1 MPVLGLVTIG
11 SLIISVDQIKETIMK
26 IIIFWTALISVVT
39 LFIGACAK
47 RDDTTITATAVTCD
61 MTASG
66 SITVGSAT
74 VSSSYLMKTYPPVDP
89 ETGCMDMTG
98 MSTEGLP
105 TGTQSIKQERI
116 ITSSTSFVDY
126 VGYFSDTACTTGISY
141 MYNKSSSLS
150 VVSQVTGLDTSQ
162 GAPSSGYRV
171 TYKSD
176 CTTAKGETDAGTEK
190 LNFRFSNTGVYLTT
204 GTEKT
209 FSTATNTTTYSIW
222 GTADNGTH
230 NFFYSADDSQTDYP
244 SDWDSSNDMTYVK

>member
-1 MPVLGLVTIG
+1 
-11 SLIISVDQIKETIMK
+11 MK
-26 IIIFWTALISVVT
+26 KIIFWTALISVVT

-61 MTASG
+61 RTASG
-66 SITVGSAT
+66 SITIGSDT
-74 VSSSYLMKTYPPVDP
+74 VSSSYLMY
-89 ETGCMDMTG
+89 TGPSNAPGCIAMTNAAF
-98 MSTEGLP
+98 P
-105 TGTQSIKQERI
+105 TGTQSLSQQRI

-190 LNFRFSNTGVYLTT
+190 LNFRFSNTGVYMTT
-204 GTEKT
+204 GTEQT

-230 NFFYSADDSQTDYP
+230 NFFYSADDNQTDYP
-244 SDWDSSNDMTYVK
+244 SDWDNTNDTTYVK

>member
-1 MPVLGLVTIG
+1 MYTGPSNAPGCI
-11 SLIISVDQIKETIMK
+11 
-26 IIIFWTALISVVT
+26 A
-39 LFIGACAK
+39 
-47 RDDTTITATAVTCD
+47 
-61 MTASG
+61 MTNA
-66 SITVGSAT
+66 AF
-74 VSSSYLMKTYPPVDP
+74 
-89 ETGCMDMTG
+89 
-98 MSTEGLP
+98 P
-105 TGTQSIKQERI
+105 TGTQSLSQQRI

-190 LNFRFSNTGVYLTT
+190 LNFRYSNTGVYLTT

-209 FSTATNTTTYSIW
+209 FSTETTTTTYSIW

-244 SDWDSSNDMTYVK
+244 SDWDNNNDTTYVK

>member
-1 MPVLGLVTIG
+1 
-11 SLIISVDQIKETIMK
+11 MK
-26 IIIFWTALISVVT
+26 KIIFWTTLISVLA

-66 SITVGSAT
+66 SITVGSET
-74 VSSSYLMKTYPPVDP
+74 VSSSYLMETWPPVDP

-98 MSTEGLP
+98 RSTEGLP

-126 VGYFSDTACTTGISY
+126 FGNFSDTACTSVISY
-141 MYNKSSSLS
+141 QYQKYSSLS
-150 VVSQVTGLDTSQ
+150 VGDNVTGLDTSR
-162 GAPSSGYRV
+162 GAPSSAYKV

-176 CTTAKGETDAGTEK
+176 CATAKGETDAGTEA
-190 LNFRFSNTGVYLTT
+190 LNYQYSNSGVYLTT

-209 FSTATNTTTYSIW
+209 FSTETTTTTYSIW
-222 GTADNGTH
+222 GTADNGTAL
-230 NFFYSADDSQTDYP
+230 FFYSADDSQTDYP
-244 SDWDSSNDMTYVK
+244 SDWDNNNDTTYVK

>member
-26 IIIFWTALISVVT
+26 IIIFWTALISVAA

-61 MTASG
+61 RTASG
-66 SITVGSAT
+66 SITVGSDT
-74 VSSSYLMKTYPPVDP
+74 VSSSYLMY
-89 ETGCMDMTG
+89 TGPSNAPGCIAMTNAAF
-98 MSTEGLP
+98 P
-105 TGTQSIKQERI
+105 TGTQSLSQQRI

-176 CTTAKGETDAGTEK
+176 CATAKGETDAGTEL
-190 LNFRFSNTGVYLTT
+190 LNYNYSNTGVYLTT

-222 GTADNGTH
+222 GTADNGTSL
-230 NFFYSADDSQTDYP
+230 FFYSADDSQTNYP
-244 SDWDSSNDMTYVK
+244 SDWGSNDTTYVK

>member
-26 IIIFWTALISVVT
+26 IIIFWTALISVLA

-47 RDDTTITATAVTCD
+47 RDDTTFTATAVTCD

-126 VGYFSDTACTTGISY
+126 FGKFSDTACTSVISY
-141 MYNKSSSLS
+141 QYQKYSSLS
-150 VVSQVTGLDTSQ
+150 VGDQVSGLSTS
-162 GAPSSGYRV
+162 GGRPSSAYKV

-176 CTTAKGETDAGTEK
+176 CATAKGETDAGTEL
-190 LNFRFSNTGVYLTT
+190 LNYYYSNTGVYLTT

-209 FSTATNTTTYSIW
+209 FSTETTQSTYNIW
-222 GTADNGTH
+222 AAGNSGNSFYNGSSGTA
-230 NFFYSADDSQTDYP
+230 YP
-244 SDWDSSNDMTYVK
+244 SDWATNDTTYVK

>member
-1 MPVLGLVTIG
+1 MYTGPSNAPGCI
-11 SLIISVDQIKETIMK
+11 
-26 IIIFWTALISVVT
+26 A
-39 LFIGACAK
+39 
-47 RDDTTITATAVTCD
+47 
-61 MTASG
+61 MTNA
-66 SITVGSAT
+66 AF
-74 VSSSYLMKTYPPVDP
+74 
-89 ETGCMDMTG
+89 
-98 MSTEGLP
+98 P
-105 TGTQSIKQERI
+105 TGTQSLSQQRI

-222 GTADNGTH
+222 GTADNGTSL
-230 NFFYSADDSQTDYP
+230 FFYSADDSQTNYP
-244 SDWDSSNDMTYVK
+244 SDWGSNDTTYVK

>member
-1 MPVLGLVTIG
+1 MSVLGLVTIG

-26 IIIFWTALISVVT
+26 KIIFWTALISVVA

-47 RDDTTITATAVTCD
+47 RDDTTITATAVTCST
-61 MTASG
+61 TASG
-66 SITVGSAT
+66 SITVGSDT
-74 VSSSYLMKTYPPVDP
+74 VSSSYLMY
-89 ETGCMDMTG
+89 TGPSNAPGCIAMTNAAF
-98 MSTEGLP
+98 P
-105 TGTQSIKQERI
+105 TGTQSLSQQRI

-190 LNFRFSNTGVYLTT
+190 LNFRYSNTGVYLTT

-244 SDWDSSNDMTYVK
+244 SDWDNNNDTTYVK